1 MKASEY
7 RARGRRTLKGNWP
20 RAVVAG
26 AVALLFGAAA
36 DGHSMVELRLP
47 DLSEFPGLWEVTGE
61 TLEQLCRAI
70 PQSMLPW
77 LGTATNVALVLGMV
91 LWCGQLILGGAV
103 AIGYRRYLLNLVD
116 GVPASLKELFSQFH
130 RMGQGLVLRLIS
142 WIVIPAPVVLLAVV
156 TFVAAL
162 FEWVGIVIP
171 LLIGNLIY
179 WCFAIYAAYGIS
191 MAEYVLAENPELS
204 ALQGVKASWQM
215 MNGHRW
221 ELFCLELS
229 FIGWSILAS
238 VFGVVGTLALTPYLQ
253 TTVACFYR
261 NLRGQANPSPET

>member
-7 RARGRRTLKGNWP
+7 RAHARKALKGNWP
-20 RAVVAG
+20 WAVVTG
-26 AVALLFGAAA
+26 AVAMVFGAAA
-36 DGHSMVELRLP
+36 DGHSMVELRLQ

-61 TLEQLCRAI
+61 TWEQLRRAV
-70 PQSMLPW
+70 PESMLPW

-91 LWCGQLILGGAV
+91 LWCVQLILGGAV

-130 RMGQGLVLRLIS
+130 RMGQGIVLRLIN
-142 WIVIPAPVVLLAVV
+142 WIVIPAPVVLLAVAA
-156 TFVAAL
+156 FVAAL
-162 FEWVGIVIP
+162 GEWEGIVSL

-179 WCFAIYAAYGIS
+179 WCFAIYAAFGIS

-204 ALQGVKASWQM
+204 ALQGVKASWKM

-238 VFGVVGTLALTPYLQ
+238 VFGVVGNLALMPYLQ
-253 TTVACFYR
+253 TTEACFYR
-261 NLRGQANPSPET
+261 NLGGQTSSSPEV